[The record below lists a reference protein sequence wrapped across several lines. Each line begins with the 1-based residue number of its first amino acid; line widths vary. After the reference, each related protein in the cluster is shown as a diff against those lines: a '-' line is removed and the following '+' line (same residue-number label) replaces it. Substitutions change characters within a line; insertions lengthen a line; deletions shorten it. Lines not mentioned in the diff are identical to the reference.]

1 MNNPAAEARTKV
13 ESLVPAAYLLPS
25 MLAVNT
31 LALFALDRLGQIPG
45 WIKAVA
51 GLFLSF

>member
-1 MNNPAAEARTKV
+1 MNNLAAEARTKA

-31 LALFALDRLGQIPG
+31 LVLFALDRLGQIPG
-45 WIKAVA
+45 WVKAA
-51 GLFLSF
+51 AALFLAF